1 MCFSESRETVS
12 LAWWVGVIKDD
23 ATMDQDDSAQYSG
36 GALAELLGLNE
47 HSGIQ
52 TIKVFANEKGDA
64 VIQCC
69 VCGRKKIANV
79 AAYQGSDKKLRVTCP
94 CGTAFFIHLEWRR
107 HYRKPVKLDGDYS
120 RDGAKEEIGTMEVQD
135 LSAGGLGMK
144 IVQRHSLNPGDI
156 VRVSFELDDGPRSH
170 ITRNAIVRNVNG
182 SLVGAEFCDNK
193 LDKALAFYVLP

>member
-1 MCFSESRETVS
+1 
-12 LAWWVGVIKDD
+12 
-23 ATMDQDDSAQYSG
+23 MDHSDSAQYSG
-36 GALAELLGLNE
+36 GGLGELLGLNE

-52 TIKVFANEKGDA
+52 TLRVFTNAKGEA

-69 VCGRKKIANV
+69 VCGRKKFANV

-107 HYRKPVKLDGDYS
+107 HYRKSVKLDGDYS
-120 RDGAKEEIGTMEVQD
+120 RDGAKVEIGIMEVTD
-135 LSAGGLGMK
+135 VSMGGLGMR
-144 IVQRHSLNPGDI
+144 VFQRHGLNPGDI

-170 ITRNAIVRNVNG
+170 IARNAIVRNVNG
-182 SLVGAEFCDNK
+182 SLVGVEFCDNK